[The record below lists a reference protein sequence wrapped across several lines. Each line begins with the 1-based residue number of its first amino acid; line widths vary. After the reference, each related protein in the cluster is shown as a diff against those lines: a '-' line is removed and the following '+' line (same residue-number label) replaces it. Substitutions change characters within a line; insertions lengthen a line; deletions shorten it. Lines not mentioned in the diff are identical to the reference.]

1 MSSIIGNK
9 ELAELIE
16 ERVKTAVDQK
26 VNAAVEKRLNELIEA
41 KFKAVKEKETKQK
54 RLAIAVVSKGTIDA
68 AYPALILATTAAALD
83 MECGVYFSFFGL
95 NILKKEN
102 QDRLK
107 IVPLGNPAM
116 PIPLPNLLAI
126 LPGVSAFATWF
137 MKWQIKQKKIASI
150 PELMT
155 IAKESGVKLWP
166 CQMAMD
172 MFDIKRE
179 DLIGGLQ
186 EPVGA
191 ATFLEFAADADIT
204 LFI

>member
-1 MSSIIGNK
+1 MSSIVGNK
-9 ELAELIE
+9 ELTELIE
-16 ERVKTAVDQK
+16 ERVKTAVDKK
-26 VNAAVEKRLNELIEA
+26 VNAEVEKRLNELIEA
-41 KFKAVKEKETKQK
+41 KLKAVKEKETKPK

-68 AYPALILATTAAALD
+68 AYPALVLATASAALD

-95 NILKKEN
+95 NILKKAN
-102 QDRLK
+102 QDGLK

-137 MKWQIKQKKIASI
+137 MKRQIKQKKIASI

-179 DLIGGLQ
+179 DLIDGLQ